1 MKRCQKS
8 SLESCYPH
16 MMGTVL
22 QRLELLC
29 FSKTRSSWNISGYFR
44 SAQSETFIVF
54 FKYNFNKMYAYYVYF
69 CTLRGV

>member
-54 FKYNFNKMYAYYVYF
+54 LNIILIKCMHIMFIFAH
-69 CTLRGV
+69 

>member
-54 FKYNFNKMYAYYVYF
+54 LNIILIKCMHTMFIFAH
-69 CTLRGV
+69 